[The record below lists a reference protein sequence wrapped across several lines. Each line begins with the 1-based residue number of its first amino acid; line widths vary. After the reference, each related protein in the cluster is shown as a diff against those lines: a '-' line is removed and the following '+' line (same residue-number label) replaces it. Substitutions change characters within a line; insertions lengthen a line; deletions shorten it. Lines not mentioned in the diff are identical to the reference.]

1 LQSKRP
7 KFHHFFFAPKAKT
20 GDGSLVLMNDNRAEE
35 QTSMN
40 WKTFVPKN
48 LKKSISILAVV
59 LIAAGGWYW
68 YSSAAQKQDQGTVQP
83 IAVARANIEE
93 VVTSQGKLEAKQYV
107 DVGTQVSGQLK
118 AIHVD
123 IGDTVTKGQ
132 LLAEID
138 PRVYQAQVEAGEAGL
153 NSLRAQLNQ
162 QKAEA
167 VLAEQ
172 NLKRN
177 QNLFAVNAVSQQ
189 ALQETES
196 QAAVENAQVNSI
208 LAQIQQTE
216 SNLKASRT
224 NLSYTKIYAPMAGT
238 VTTLPTKEGQTLNA
252 NQTAPVVLQVANL
265 DIMTVRAQVAEADV
279 SRIKENMPA
288 YFTTLGNNERRWP
301 GKVRQVLPTPQIVN
315 DVVLYDVLI
324 DVKNESRKLMTG
336 MTTQV
341 FFIFGKAENALVIP
355 AEVLTRRAV
364 REDNDKGK
372 AYRVTVITET
382 GQEQR
387 VIHVGLQTRTQAEV
401 VDGLKEGEKIAVNR
415 PAGAANRT
423 ASQANNQQ
431 RGTGN
436 APRLNRGPQL

>member
-1 LQSKRP
+1 
-7 KFHHFFFAPKAKT
+7 
-20 GDGSLVLMNDNRAEE
+20 
-35 QTSMN
+35 MN
-40 WKTFVPKN
+40 WLTAAKR
-48 LKKSISILAVV
+48 KKIITGVILAV
-59 LIAAGGWYW
+59 LIGGGLYWYTGAAG
-68 YSSAAQKQDQGTVQP
+68 APKRDVLVPITVTRGTVE
-83 IAVARANIEE
+83 AL
-93 VVTSQGKLEAKQYV
+93 VTAQGKLEAKQYV

-138 PRVYQAQVEAGEAGL
+138 PRVYQAQVEAGEAHL

-162 QKAEA
+162 QKAAA

-177 QNLFAVNAVSQQ
+177 QNLITANAVSQQ

-196 QAAVENAQVNSI
+196 QASVARAQVESI
-208 LAQIQQTE
+208 AAQIQETE

-252 NQTAPVVLQVANL
+252 NQTAPIVLQVANL
-265 DIMTVRAQVAEADV
+265 DVMTVRAQVAEADV
-279 SRIKENMPA
+279 SSLKENMPA
-288 YFTTLGNNERRWP
+288 YFTTLGNSDHRWT
-301 GKVRQVLPTPQIVN
+301 GKVRQVLPSPQIVN

-324 DVKNESRKLMTG
+324 DAKNEGRQLMTG

-341 FFIFGKAENALVIP
+341 FFILGKADKALVIP
-355 AEVLTRRAV
+355 AELLTRRV
-364 REDNDKGK
+364 QKEDNDKGK
-372 AYRVTVITET
+372 AYRVTVVTEA
-382 GQEQR
+382 GREQR

-401 VDGLKEGEKIAVNR
+401 VDGLQEGERVAATR
-415 PAGAANRT
+415 PAAGPANQ
-423 ASQANNQQ
+423 ASNQQ
-431 RGTGN
+431 RGGNN
-436 APRLNRGPQL
+436 APRANRGPQL

>member
-1 LQSKRP
+1 MKWQFYLKSGKKR
-7 KFHHFFFAPKAKT
+7 AIM
-20 GDGSLVLMNDNRAEE
+20 GSL
-35 QTSMN
+35 
-40 WKTFVPKN
+40 
-48 LKKSISILAVV
+48 SILV
-59 LIAAGGWYW
+59 LLGGGWYW
-68 YSSAAQKQDQGTVQP
+68 YASTAQSSQGEGVQP
-83 IAVARANIEE
+83 IAVTRGNIEE

-118 AIHVD
+118 AIHVE
-123 IGDTVTKGQ
+123 IGDTVKKGQ

-172 NLKRN
+172 NLQRN
-177 QNLFAVNAVSQQ
+177 QNLIAVNAVSQQ

-196 QAAVENAQVNSI
+196 QAAVEKAQVNSI
-208 LAQIQQTE
+208 IAQIQQTE

-265 DIMTVRAQVAEADV
+265 DTMTVRAQVAEADV
-279 SRIKENMPA
+279 SRIKENMLA
-288 YFTTLGNNERRWP
+288 YFTTLGNSERRWP

-324 DVKNESRKLMTG
+324 DVNNEGHTLMTG

-355 AEVLTRRAV
+355 AEVLTRRVA

-372 AYRVTVITET
+372 AYRVAVITDIGREP
-382 GQEQR
+382 R

-415 PAGAANRT
+415 PAGAVNRT
-423 ASQANNQQ
+423 AGQANNQQ
-431 RGTGN
+431 RGAGN
-436 APRLNRGPQL
+436 TPRFNRGPQL

>member
-1 LQSKRP
+1 MKNWHRGKS
-7 KFHHFFFAPKAKT
+7 T
-20 GDGSLVLMNDNRAEE
+20 
-35 QTSMN
+35 MN
-40 WKTFVPKN
+40 WKTLVPKDR
-48 LKKSISILAVV
+48 KKSIAILVVV
-59 LIAAGGWYW
+59 LTAAGGWYW
-68 YSSAAQKQDQGTVQP
+68 YGSAAQKQGQETVQP
-83 IAVARANIEE
+83 IVVTRGNIEE

-177 QNLFAVNAVSQQ
+177 QNLIAVNAVSQQ

-196 QAAVENAQVNSI
+196 QAEVEKAQVNSI
-208 LAQIQQTE
+208 IAQIQQTE

-252 NQTAPVVLQVANL
+252 NQTAPVVLQVADL
-265 DIMTVRAQVAEADV
+265 DTMTVRAQVAEADV

-324 DVKNESRKLMTG
+324 DVKNEGRKLMTG

-341 FFIFGKAENALVIP
+341 FFIFGKADNALVIP
-355 AEVLTRRAV
+355 AEVLTRRAA

-372 AYRVTVITET
+372 AYRVSVINGT
-382 GQEQR
+382 GREQR

-423 ASQANNQQ
+423 AAQANNPQ
-431 RGTGN
+431 RGTGS
-436 APRLNRGPQL
+436 APRFNRGPQL